1 MLRSTLG
8 LSTYILSVFVKLI
21 GEFLKSK
28 TLVRRRHRQLLLF
41 TSPALTFF
49 LLFAVFPL
57 LSTIYISFY
66 QEDVFVGLKNFE
78 FLFTNDEASERLL
91 YAFLHNVQFFLIAA
105 SVQLPTALCMAA
117 LLTSGRVRRMTSFY
131 RTLLFIP
138 TTLSVVIVGFIWR
151 LIIHPLWGIV
161 DYPLLGEAA
170 TALPTITLMSVWQY
184 LGIPMVFLYSA
195 LISIPSNI
203 IEAAQVDGAS
213 DLRIFFRIKIPLIA
227 PQIGIITILT
237 FIWIFNAFDIIY
249 ALNGGAPGPDY
260 ATDVLGT
267 LFYRTFFGWG
277 PDLGNQNLGAATAT
291 VIFFIILFGTAVY
304 FATVQRRLKASQL

>member
-1 MLRSTLG
+1 LQ
-8 LSTYILSVFVKLI
+8 
-21 GEFLKSK
+21 SK
-28 TLVRRRHRQLLLF
+28 TLARRRRRQLLLF
-41 TSPALTFF
+41 TSPALAFF

-57 LSTIYISFY
+57 ISTIYISFY
-66 QEDVFVGLKNFE
+66 QEDVFVGLKNFV

-91 YAFLHNVQFFLIAA
+91 FAFLHNCQFFLIAA
-105 SVQLPTALCMAA
+105 SIQLPTALFMAA

-151 LIIHPLWGIV
+151 LIISPLWGIV
-161 DYPLLGEAA
+161 DYPLLGEKL

-195 LISIPSNI
+195 LLSIPSNI

-237 FIWIFNAFDIIY
+237 FIWTFNGFDIIY
-249 ALNGGAPGPDY
+249 ALNGGMPGPDY

-277 PDLGNQNLGAATAT
+277 ADLGNQNLGAATAT
-291 VIFFIILFGTAVY
+291 VIFFIILLGTAVY

>member
-1 MLRSTLG
+1 MQ
-8 LSTYILSVFVKLI
+8 
-21 GEFLKSK
+21 SK
-28 TLVRRRHRQLLLF
+28 TLARRRRRQLLLF
-41 TSPALTFF
+41 TSPALAFF

-66 QEDVFVGLKNFE
+66 QEDVFVGLKNFV

-91 YAFLHNVQFFLIAA
+91 YAFLHNCQFFLIAA
-105 SVQLPTALCMAA
+105 SIQLPTALFMAA

-151 LIIHPLWGIV
+151 IIISPLWGIV
-161 DYPLLGEAA
+161 DYPLLGEKL

-184 LGIPMVFLYSA
+184 MGIPMVFLYSA
-195 LISIPSNI
+195 LIAIPSNI

-213 DLRIFFRIKIPLIA
+213 DLRILFRIKIPLIA

-237 FIWIFNAFDIIY
+237 FIWTFNGFDIIY
-249 ALNGGAPGPDY
+249 ALNGGMPGPDY

-277 PDLGNQNLGAATAT
+277 ADLGNQNLGAATAT
-291 VIFFIILFGTAVY
+291 VIFFIILLGTAVY

>member
-1 MLRSTLG
+1 LG
-8 LSTYILSVFVKLI
+8 LSTHTLSVFVKLI

>member
-1 MLRSTLG
+1 MA
-8 LSTYILSVFVKLI
+8 
-21 GEFLKSK
+21 
-28 TLVRRRHRQLLLF
+28 RRRRRQLLLF
-41 TSPALTFF
+41 TSPALAFF

-66 QEDVFVGLKNFE
+66 QEDVFVGLKNFV

-91 YAFLHNVQFFLIAA
+91 YAFLHNCQFFLIAA
-105 SVQLPTALCMAA
+105 SIQLPTALFMAA

-151 LIIHPLWGIV
+151 LIISPLWGIV
-161 DYPLLGEAA
+161 DYPLLGEKL
-170 TALPTITLMSVWQY
+170 TALPTITFMSVWQY
-184 LGIPMVFLYSA
+184 MGLPMVFLYSA
-195 LISIPSNI
+195 LIAIPSNI

-213 DLRIFFRIKIPLIA
+213 DLRILFRIKIPLIA
-227 PQIGIITILT
+227 PQIGIITILN
-237 FIWIFNAFDIIY
+237 FIWTFNGFDIIY
-249 ALNGGAPGPDY
+249 ALNGGMPGPDY

-277 PDLGNQNLGAATAT
+277 ADLGNQNLGAATAT
-291 VIFFIILFGTAVY
+291 VIFFIILLGTAVY

>member
-1 MLRSTLG
+1 M
-8 LSTYILSVFVKLI
+8 
-21 GEFLKSK
+21 KSK
-28 TLVRRRHRQLLLF
+28 TLARRRRRQLLLF
-41 TSPALTFF
+41 TAPALAFF

-66 QEDVFVGLKNFE
+66 QEDVFVGLQNFV
-78 FLFTNDEASERLL
+78 FLFTNDEASERLI
-91 YAFLHNVQFFLIAA
+91 YAFLHNCQFFLIAA
-105 SVQLPTALCMAA
+105 SIQLPTALLMAA

-151 LIIHPLWGIV
+151 LIISPLWGIV
-161 DYPLLGEAA
+161 DYPLLGEKL

-184 LGIPMVFLYSA
+184 MGIPMVFLYSA
-195 LISIPSNI
+195 LLSIPSNI

-237 FIWIFNAFDIIY
+237 FIWTFNGFDIIY
-249 ALNGGAPGPDY
+249 ALNGGMPGPDY

-277 PDLGNQNLGAATAT
+277 ADLGNQNLGAATAT
-291 VIFFIILFGTAVY
+291 VIFFIILLGTAVY

>member
-1 MLRSTLG
+1 M
-8 LSTYILSVFVKLI
+8 
-21 GEFLKSK
+21 
-28 TLVRRRHRQLLLF
+28 RRRRRQLLLF
-41 TSPALTFF
+41 TSPALAFF

-66 QEDVFVGLKNFE
+66 QEDVFVGLKNFV

-91 YAFLHNVQFFLIAA
+91 YAFLHNCQFFLIAA
-105 SVQLPTALCMAA
+105 SIQLPTALFMAA

-151 LIIHPLWGIV
+151 LIISPLWGIV
-161 DYPLLGEAA
+161 DYPLLGEKL

-184 LGIPMVFLYSA
+184 MGIPMVFLYSA
-195 LISIPSNI
+195 LLSIPSNI

-237 FIWIFNAFDIIY
+237 FIWTFNGFDIIY
-249 ALNGGAPGPDY
+249 ALNGGMPGPDY

-277 PDLGNQNLGAATAT
+277 ADLGNQNLGAATAT
-291 VIFFIILFGTAVY
+291 VIFFIILLGTAVY

>member
-1 MLRSTLG
+1 
-8 LSTYILSVFVKLI
+8 
-21 GEFLKSK
+21 LKSK

-78 FLFTNDEASERLL
+78 FLFTNEEASERLR

-277 PDLGNQNLGAATAT
+277 ADLGNQNLGAATAT
-291 VIFFIILFGTAVY
+291 VIFFIILLGTAVY
-304 FATVQRRLKASQL
+304 FATVQRRLKVSQL

>member
-1 MLRSTLG
+1 LA
-8 LSTYILSVFVKLI
+8 
-21 GEFLKSK
+21 
-28 TLVRRRHRQLLLF
+28 RRRRRQLLLF
-41 TSPALTFF
+41 TSPALAFF

-57 LSTIYISFY
+57 ISTIYISFY
-66 QEDVFVGLKNFE
+66 QEDVFVGLKNFV
-78 FLFTNDEASERLL
+78 FLFTNDEASKRLL
-91 YAFLHNVQFFLIAA
+91 YAFLHNCQFFLIAA
-105 SVQLPTALCMAA
+105 SIQLPTALFMAA

-151 LIIHPLWGIV
+151 LIISPLWGIV
-161 DYPLLGEAA
+161 DYPLLGEKL

-195 LISIPSNI
+195 LLSIPSNI

-237 FIWIFNAFDIIY
+237 FIWTFNGFDIIY
-249 ALNGGAPGPDY
+249 ALNGGMPGPDY

-277 PDLGNQNLGAATAT
+277 ADLGNQNLGAATAT
-291 VIFFIILFGTAVY
+291 VIFFIILLGTAVY

>member
-1 MLRSTLG
+1 M
-8 LSTYILSVFVKLI
+8 
-21 GEFLKSK
+21 KSK
-28 TLVRRRHRQLLLF
+28 ISLRKRRRQLLMF
-41 TSPALTFF
+41 TAPALAFF

-66 QEDVFVGLKNFE
+66 QEEVFVGLKNFV

-91 YAFLHNVQFFLIAA
+91 FAFLHNCQFFLIAA
-105 SVQLPTALCMAA
+105 SIQLPTALFMAA

-151 LIIHPLWGIV
+151 LIISPLWGIV
-161 DYPLLGEAA
+161 DYPLLGEPA

-184 LGIPMVFLYSA
+184 MGIPMVFLYSA
-195 LISIPSNI
+195 LIAIPSNI

-237 FIWIFNAFDIIY
+237 FIWTFNGFDIIY
-249 ALNGGAPGPDY
+249 ALNGGMPGPDY

-277 PDLGNQNLGAATAT
+277 ADLGNQNLGAATAT
-291 VIFFIILFGTAVY
+291 VIFFIILLGTAVY
-304 FATVQRRLKASQL
+304 FATVQRRLKVSQL

>member
-1 MLRSTLG
+1 LQ
-8 LSTYILSVFVKLI
+8 
-21 GEFLKSK
+21 SK
-28 TLVRRRHRQLLLF
+28 TLARRRRRQLLLF
-41 TSPALTFF
+41 TSPALAFF

-66 QEDVFVGLKNFE
+66 QEDVFVGLKNFV
-78 FLFTNDEASERLL
+78 FLFTNDEASKRLL
-91 YAFLHNVQFFLIAA
+91 YAFLHNCQFFLIAA
-105 SVQLPTALCMAA
+105 SIQLPTALCMAA
-117 LLTSGRVRRMTSFY
+117 LLTSGRVRRMTNFY

-151 LIIHPLWGIV
+151 LIISPLWGIV
-161 DYPLLGEAA
+161 DYPLLGEKL

-237 FIWIFNAFDIIY
+237 FIWTFNSFDIIY
-249 ALNGGAPGPDY
+249 ALNGGMPGPDY

-277 PDLGNQNLGAATAT
+277 ADLGNQNLGAATAT
-291 VIFFIILFGTAVY
+291 VIFFIILLGTAVY

>member
-1 MLRSTLG
+1 M
-8 LSTYILSVFVKLI
+8 
-21 GEFLKSK
+21 KSK
-28 TLVRRRHRQLLLF
+28 TLERRRRRQLLLF
-41 TSPALTFF
+41 TSPALAFF

-57 LSTIYISFY
+57 ISTIYISFY
-66 QEDVFVGLKNFE
+66 QEDVFVGLQNFV
-78 FLFTNDEASERLL
+78 FLFTNDEASERLI
-91 YAFLHNVQFFLIAA
+91 YAFMHNCQFFLIAA
-105 SVQLPTALCMAA
+105 SIQLPTALFMAA
-117 LLTSGRVRRMTSFY
+117 LLTSGRVRRMTGFY

-151 LIIHPLWGIV
+151 LIISPLWGIV
-161 DYPLLGEAA
+161 DYPLLGEPA

-184 LGIPMVFLYSA
+184 MGIPMVFLYSA
-195 LISIPSNI
+195 LIAIPSNI

-213 DLRIFFRIKIPLIA
+213 DLRILFRIKIPLIA

-237 FIWIFNAFDIIY
+237 FIWTFNGFDIIY
-249 ALNGGAPGPDY
+249 ALNGGMPGPDY

-277 PDLGNQNLGAATAT
+277 ADLGNQNLGAATAT
-291 VIFFIILFGTAVY
+291 VIFFIILLGTAVY

>member
-1 MLRSTLG
+1 
-8 LSTYILSVFVKLI
+8 
-21 GEFLKSK
+21 LKSK
-28 TLVRRRHRQLLLF
+28 TLERRRRRQLLLF
-41 TSPALTFF
+41 TSPALAFF

-57 LSTIYISFY
+57 ISTIYISFY
-66 QEDVFVGLKNFE
+66 QEDVFVGLQNFV
-78 FLFTNDEASERLL
+78 FLFTNDEASERLI
-91 YAFLHNVQFFLIAA
+91 YAFMHNCQFFLIAA
-105 SVQLPTALCMAA
+105 SIQLPTALFMAA
-117 LLTSGRVRRMTSFY
+117 LLTSGRVRRMTGFY

-151 LIIHPLWGIV
+151 LIISPLWGIV
-161 DYPLLGEAA
+161 DYPLLGEPA

-184 LGIPMVFLYSA
+184 MGIPMVFLYSA
-195 LISIPSNI
+195 LIAIPSNI

-213 DLRIFFRIKIPLIA
+213 DLRILFRIKIPLIA

-237 FIWIFNAFDIIY
+237 FIWTFNGFDIIY
-249 ALNGGAPGPDY
+249 ALNGGMPGPDY

-277 PDLGNQNLGAATAT
+277 ADLGNQNLGAATAT
-291 VIFFIILFGTAVY
+291 VIFFIILLGTAVY

>member
-1 MLRSTLG
+1 
-8 LSTYILSVFVKLI
+8 
-21 GEFLKSK
+21 LKSN
-28 TLVRRRHRQLLLF
+28 TLARRRRRQLLLF

-66 QEDVFVGLKNFE
+66 KEDVFVGLQNFV
-78 FLFTNDEASERLL
+78 FLFTNDEASERLI
-91 YAFLHNVQFFLIAA
+91 YAFMHNCQFFLIAA
-105 SVQLPTALCMAA
+105 SIQLPTALFMAA
-117 LLTSGRVRRMTSFY
+117 LLTSGRVRRMTGFY

-151 LIIHPLWGIV
+151 LIISPLWGIV
-161 DYPLLGEAA
+161 DYPLLGEPA

-184 LGIPMVFLYSA
+184 MGIPMVFLYSA
-195 LISIPSNI
+195 LIAIPSNI

-213 DLRIFFRIKIPLIA
+213 DLRILFRIKIPLIA

-237 FIWIFNAFDIIY
+237 FIWTFNGFDIIY
-249 ALNGGAPGPDY
+249 ALNGGMPGPDY

-277 PDLGNQNLGAATAT
+277 ADLGNQNLGAATAT
-291 VIFFIILFGTAVY
+291 VIFFIILLGTAVY

>member
-1 MLRSTLG
+1 MA
-8 LSTYILSVFVKLI
+8 
-21 GEFLKSK
+21 
-28 TLVRRRHRQLLLF
+28 RRRRRQLLLF
-41 TSPALTFF
+41 TSPALAFF

-57 LSTIYISFY
+57 ISTIYISFY
-66 QEDVFVGLKNFE
+66 QEDVFVGLKNFV
-78 FLFTNDEASERLL
+78 FLFTNDEASKRLL
-91 YAFLHNVQFFLIAA
+91 YAFLHNCQFFLIAA
-105 SVQLPTALCMAA
+105 SIQLPTALFMAA

-151 LIIHPLWGIV
+151 LIISPLWGIV
-161 DYPLLGEAA
+161 DYPLLGEKL

-195 LISIPSNI
+195 LLSIPSNI

-237 FIWIFNAFDIIY
+237 FIWTFNGFDIIY
-249 ALNGGAPGPDY
+249 ALNGGMPGPDY

-277 PDLGNQNLGAATAT
+277 ADLGNQNLGAATAT
-291 VIFFIILFGTAVY
+291 VIFFIILLGTAVY

>member
-1 MLRSTLG
+1 M
-8 LSTYILSVFVKLI
+8 
-21 GEFLKSK
+21 KSK

-78 FLFTNDEASERLL
+78 FLFTNEEASERLR

-213 DLRIFFRIKIPLIA
+213 DLPIFFRIKIPLIA

-277 PDLGNQNLGAATAT
+277 ADLGNQNLGAATAT
-291 VIFFIILFGTAVY
+291 VIFFIILLGTAVY
-304 FATVQRRLKASQL
+304 FATVQRRLKVSQL

>member
-1 MLRSTLG
+1 LQ
-8 LSTYILSVFVKLI
+8 
-21 GEFLKSK
+21 SK
-28 TLVRRRHRQLLLF
+28 TLARRRRRHLLLF
-41 TSPALTFF
+41 TSPALAFF

-57 LSTIYISFY
+57 ISTIYISFY
-66 QEDVFVGLKNFE
+66 QEDVFVGLKNFV

-91 YAFLHNVQFFLIAA
+91 YAFLHNCQFFLIAA
-105 SVQLPTALCMAA
+105 SIQLPTALFMAA

-151 LIIHPLWGIV
+151 LIISPLWGIV
-161 DYPLLGEAA
+161 DYPLLGEKL

-195 LISIPSNI
+195 LLSIPSNI

-237 FIWIFNAFDIIY
+237 FIWTFNGFDIIY
-249 ALNGGAPGPDY
+249 ALNGGMPGPDY

-277 PDLGNQNLGAATAT
+277 ADLGNQNLGAATAT
-291 VIFFIILFGTAVY
+291 VIFFIILLGTAVY

>member
-8 LSTYILSVFVKLI
+8 LSPYTLSVFVKLI

-78 FLFTNDEASERLL
+78 FLFTNEEASERLR

-161 DYPLLGEAA
+161 EYPLLGEAA

>member
-1 MLRSTLG
+1 M
-8 LSTYILSVFVKLI
+8 
-21 GEFLKSK
+21 KSK

-66 QEDVFVGLKNFE
+66 QEDVFVCLKNYE
-78 FLFTNDEASERLL
+78 FLFTNEEASERLR

-277 PDLGNQNLGAATAT
+277 ADLGNQNLGAATAT
-291 VIFFIILFGTAVY
+291 VIFFIILLGTAVY
-304 FATVQRRLKASQL
+304 FATVQRRLKVSQL

>member
-1 MLRSTLG
+1 M
-8 LSTYILSVFVKLI
+8 
-21 GEFLKSK
+21 KSK
-28 TLVRRRHRQLLLF
+28 TLERRRRRQLLLF
-41 TSPALTFF
+41 TSPALAFF

-57 LSTIYISFY
+57 ISTIYISFY
-66 QEDVFVGLKNFE
+66 QEDVFVGLQNFV
-78 FLFTNDEASERLL
+78 FLFTNDEASERLI
-91 YAFLHNVQFFLIAA
+91 YAFLHNCQFFLIAA
-105 SVQLPTALCMAA
+105 SIQLPTALFMAA
-117 LLTSGRVRRMTSFY
+117 LLTSGRVRRMTGFY

-151 LIIHPLWGIV
+151 LIISPLWGIV
-161 DYPLLGEAA
+161 DYPLLGEPA

-184 LGIPMVFLYSA
+184 MGIPMVFLYSA
-195 LISIPSNI
+195 LIAIPSNI

-213 DLRIFFRIKIPLIA
+213 DLRILFRIKIPLIA

-237 FIWIFNAFDIIY
+237 FIWTFNGFDIIY
-249 ALNGGAPGPDY
+249 ALNGGMPGPDY

-277 PDLGNQNLGAATAT
+277 ADLGNQNLGAATAT
-291 VIFFIILFGTAVY
+291 VIFFIILLGTAVY

>member
-8 LSTYILSVFVKLI
+8 LSTYTLSVFVKLI

-78 FLFTNDEASERLL
+78 FLFTNDEASERLR

-213 DLRIFFRIKIPLIA
+213 DLRIFLRIKIPLIA

-277 PDLGNQNLGAATAT
+277 ADLGNQNLGAATAT
-291 VIFFIILFGTAVY
+291 VIFFIILSGTAVY

>member
-1 MLRSTLG
+1 M
-8 LSTYILSVFVKLI
+8 SVFVKLI

>member
-1 MLRSTLG
+1 MKSNTLA
-8 LSTYILSVFVKLI
+8 
-21 GEFLKSK
+21 
-28 TLVRRRHRQLLLF
+28 RRRRRQLLLF
-41 TSPALTFF
+41 TSPALAFF

-66 QEDVFVGLKNFE
+66 QADVFVGLKNFV
-78 FLFTNDEASERLL
+78 FLFTDDEASERLL
-91 YAFLHNVQFFLIAA
+91 FAFLHNCQFFLIAA
-105 SVQLPTALCMAA
+105 SVQLPTALLMAA

-151 LIIHPLWGIV
+151 IIISPLWGIV
-161 DYPLLGEAA
+161 DYPLLGEKL

-195 LISIPSNI
+195 LLSIPSNI

-213 DLRIFFRIKIPLIA
+213 DIRIFFRIKMPLIA

-237 FIWIFNAFDIIY
+237 FIWVFNAFDIIY
-249 ALNGGAPGPDY
+249 ALNGGMPGPDY

-267 LFYRTFFGWG
+267 MFYRTFFGWG
-277 PDLGNQNLGAATAT
+277 ADLGNQNLGAATAT
-291 VIFFIILFGTAVY
+291 VIFFIILLGTAVY
-304 FATVQRRLKASQL
+304 FAVVQRRLKVSQL

>member
-1 MLRSTLG
+1 LPIYLG
-8 LSTYILSVFVKLI
+8 EY
-21 GEFLKSK
+21 LKSK
-28 TLVRRRHRQLLLF
+28 TLARRRRRQLLLF
-41 TSPALTFF
+41 TAPALAFF

-66 QEDVFVGLKNFE
+66 QEDVFVGLQNFV
-78 FLFTNDEASERLL
+78 FLFTNDEASERLI
-91 YAFLHNVQFFLIAA
+91 YAFLHNCQFFLIAA
-105 SVQLPTALCMAA
+105 SIQLPTALLMAA

-151 LIIHPLWGIV
+151 LIISPLWGIV
-161 DYPLLGEAA
+161 DYPLLGEKL

-184 LGIPMVFLYSA
+184 MGIPMVFLYSA
-195 LISIPSNI
+195 LIAIPSNI

-213 DLRIFFRIKIPLIA
+213 DLRILFRIKIPLIA

-237 FIWIFNAFDIIY
+237 FIWTFNGFDIIY
-249 ALNGGAPGPDY
+249 ALNGGMPGPDY

-277 PDLGNQNLGAATAT
+277 ADLGNQNLGAATAT
-291 VIFFIILFGTAVY
+291 VIFFIILLGTAVY

>member
-1 MLRSTLG
+1 
-8 LSTYILSVFVKLI
+8 
-21 GEFLKSK
+21 
-28 TLVRRRHRQLLLF
+28 LF
-41 TSPALTFF
+41 TSPALAFF

-66 QEDVFVGLKNFE
+66 QEDKFVGLKNFV

-91 YAFLHNVQFFLIAA
+91 YAFLHNCQFFLIAA
-105 SVQLPTALCMAA
+105 SIQLPTALFMAA

-151 LIIHPLWGIV
+151 LIISPLWGIV
-161 DYPLLGEAA
+161 DYPLLGEPA
-170 TALPTITLMSVWQY
+170 TALTTITLMSVWQY

-195 LISIPSNI
+195 LLSIPSNI

-213 DLRIFFRIKIPLIA
+213 DLRIFYRIKIPLIA

-237 FIWIFNAFDIIY
+237 FIWTFNGFDIIY
-249 ALNGGAPGPDY
+249 ALNGGMPGPDY

-277 PDLGNQNLGAATAT
+277 ADLGNQNLGAATAT
-291 VIFFIILFGTAVY
+291 VIFFIILLGTAVY
-304 FATVQRRLKASQL
+304 FATVQRRLKVSQL

>member
-1 MLRSTLG
+1 LQ
-8 LSTYILSVFVKLI
+8 
-21 GEFLKSK
+21 SK
-28 TLVRRRHRQLLLF
+28 TLARRRRRQLLLF

-57 LSTIYISFY
+57 ISTIYISFY
-66 QEDVFVGLKNFE
+66 QENVFVGLKNFV

-91 YAFLHNVQFFLIAA
+91 FAFLHNCQFFLIAA
-105 SVQLPTALCMAA
+105 SIQLPTALFMAA

-151 LIIHPLWGIV
+151 LIISPLWGIV
-161 DYPLLGEAA
+161 DYPLLGEKL

-195 LISIPSNI
+195 LLSIPSNI

-237 FIWIFNAFDIIY
+237 FIWTFNGFDIIY
-249 ALNGGAPGPDY
+249 ALNGGMPGPDY

-277 PDLGNQNLGAATAT
+277 ADLGNQNLGAATAT
-291 VIFFIILFGTAVY
+291 VIFFIILLGTAVY

>member
-1 MLRSTLG
+1 M
-8 LSTYILSVFVKLI
+8 
-21 GEFLKSK
+21 
-28 TLVRRRHRQLLLF
+28 RRRHRQLLLF

-78 FLFTNDEASERLL
+78 FLFTNEEASERLL

-277 PDLGNQNLGAATAT
+277 ADLGNQNLGAATAT
-291 VIFFIILFGTAVY
+291 VIFFIILLGTAVY
-304 FATVQRRLKASQL
+304 FATVQRRLKVSQL

>member
-1 MLRSTLG
+1 M
-8 LSTYILSVFVKLI
+8 
-21 GEFLKSK
+21 KSK
-28 TLVRRRHRQLLLF
+28 TLVRRRRRQLLLF
-41 TSPALTFF
+41 TAPALAFF

-66 QEDVFVGLKNFE
+66 QEDVFVGLQNFV
-78 FLFTNDEASERLL
+78 FLFTNDEASERLI
-91 YAFLHNVQFFLIAA
+91 YAFLHNCQFFLIAA
-105 SVQLPTALCMAA
+105 SIQLPTALFMAA

-151 LIIHPLWGIV
+151 LIISPLWGIV
-161 DYPLLGEAA
+161 DYPLLGEKL

-184 LGIPMVFLYSA
+184 MGIPMVFLYSA
-195 LISIPSNI
+195 LIAIPSNI

-213 DLRIFFRIKIPLIA
+213 DLRILFRIKIPLIA

-237 FIWIFNAFDIIY
+237 FIWTFNGFDIIY
-249 ALNGGAPGPDY
+249 ALNGGMPGPDY

-277 PDLGNQNLGAATAT
+277 ADLGNQNLGAATAT
-291 VIFFIILFGTAVY
+291 VIFFIILLGTAVY

>member
-1 MLRSTLG
+1 VLRSTLG
-8 LSTYILSVFVKLI
+8 LSTYTLSVFVKLI

>member
-1 MLRSTLG
+1 
-8 LSTYILSVFVKLI
+8 LSVFVKLI

-170 TALPTITLMSVWQY
+170 TALPTITLMSVWQ
-184 LGIPMVFLYSA
+184 FQA
-195 LISIPSNI
+195 
-203 IEAAQVDGAS
+203 
-213 DLRIFFRIKIPLIA
+213 
-227 PQIGIITILT
+227 IL
-237 FIWIFNAFDIIY
+237 
-249 ALNGGAPGPDY
+249 LK
-260 ATDVLGT
+260 
-267 LFYRTFFGWG
+267 
-277 PDLGNQNLGAATAT
+277 
-291 VIFFIILFGTAVY
+291 
-304 FATVQRRLKASQL
+304 RLKWMAHQISEFSFELKFPL

>member
-1 MLRSTLG
+1 M
-8 LSTYILSVFVKLI
+8 
-21 GEFLKSK
+21 KSK
-28 TLVRRRHRQLLLF
+28 TLVRRRRRQLLLF
-41 TSPALTFF
+41 TAPALAFF

-66 QEDVFVGLKNFE
+66 QEDVFVGLKNFV
-78 FLFTNDEASERLL
+78 FLFTNDEASERLI
-91 YAFLHNVQFFLIAA
+91 YAFLHNCQFFLIAA
-105 SVQLPTALCMAA
+105 SIQLPTALLMAA

-151 LIIHPLWGIV
+151 LIISPLWGIV
-161 DYPLLGEAA
+161 DYPLLGEKL

-184 LGIPMVFLYSA
+184 MGIPMVFLYSA
-195 LISIPSNI
+195 LIAIPSNI

-213 DLRIFFRIKIPLIA
+213 DLRILFRIKIPLIA

-237 FIWIFNAFDIIY
+237 FIWTFNGFDIIY
-249 ALNGGAPGPDY
+249 ALNGGMPGPDY

-277 PDLGNQNLGAATAT
+277 ADLGNQNLGAATAT
-291 VIFFIILFGTAVY
+291 VIFFIILLGTAVY

>member
-1 MLRSTLG
+1 MKSNTLA
-8 LSTYILSVFVKLI
+8 
-21 GEFLKSK
+21 
-28 TLVRRRHRQLLLF
+28 RRRRRQLLLF
-41 TSPALTFF
+41 TSPALAFF

-57 LSTIYISFY
+57 ISTIYISFY
-66 QEDVFVGLKNFE
+66 QEDVFVGLQNFV
-78 FLFTNDEASERLL
+78 FLFTNDEASERLI
-91 YAFLHNVQFFLIAA
+91 YAFMHNCQFFLIAA
-105 SVQLPTALCMAA
+105 SIQLPTALFMAA
-117 LLTSGRVRRMTSFY
+117 LLTSGRVRRMTGFY

-151 LIIHPLWGIV
+151 LIISPLWGIV
-161 DYPLLGEAA
+161 DYPLLGEPA

-184 LGIPMVFLYSA
+184 MGIPMVFLYSA
-195 LISIPSNI
+195 LIAIPSNI

-213 DLRIFFRIKIPLIA
+213 DLRILFRIKIPLIA

-237 FIWIFNAFDIIY
+237 FIWTFNGFDIIY
-249 ALNGGAPGPDY
+249 ALNGGMPGPDY

-277 PDLGNQNLGAATAT
+277 ADLGNQNLGAATAT
-291 VIFFIILFGTAVY
+291 VIFFIILLGTAVY